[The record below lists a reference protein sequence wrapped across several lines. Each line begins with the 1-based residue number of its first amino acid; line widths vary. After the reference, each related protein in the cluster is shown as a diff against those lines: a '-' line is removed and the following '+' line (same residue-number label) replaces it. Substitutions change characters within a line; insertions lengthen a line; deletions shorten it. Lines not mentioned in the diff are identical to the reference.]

1 MADYRFNMTGAEME
15 RRLDLANTAL
25 QPGWMPTAAEVGALV
40 KSDLLNMVYPVGSIY
55 MSVNNVSP
63 NTFLGGTWTQIQG
76 RFLLA
81 ADGAHPA
88 GSTGGEVTVTLTEN
102 QIPSHTHAIGK
113 NGEMFFYMGG
123 SEGEV
128 TAGLEGGRMWENVN
142 KGRVYTTSITGGGQ
156 SHNNMPPYLAV
167 YMWQRTA

>member
-1 MADYRFNMTGAEME
+1 MADYRFNMIGAEME

-63 NTFLGGTWTQIQG
+63 ASFLGGTWEQIQG

-81 ADGAHPA
+81 SSESYPA
-88 GSTGGEVTVTLTEN
+88 GSTGGEVTVTLTAE
-102 QIPSHTHAIGK
+102 Q
-113 NGEMFFYMGG
+113 NGPHQH
-123 SEGEV
+123 S
-128 TAGLEGGRMWENVN
+128 GLFIDG
-142 KGRVYTTSITGGGQ
+142 TSIAWVWPGLTPGSGNSGAL
-156 SHNNMPPYLAV
+156 STSGTTVPVSGSSGSGAPHNNMPPYLAV

>member
-63 NTFLGGTWTQIQG
+63 ASFLGGTWEQIQG

-88 GSTGGEVTVTLTEN
+88 GSTGGEETVSLTAEQNGPHQHMGLTVDGASIKWTWPAASPGSGTSGTLT
-102 QIPSHTHAIGK
+102 TD
-113 NGEMFFYMGG
+113 G
-123 SEGEV
+123 SQAPVSGSSGSG
-128 TAGLEGGRMWENVN
+128 AP
-142 KGRVYTTSITGGGQ
+142 
-156 SHNNMPPYLAV
+156 HNNMPPYLAV

>member
-63 NTFLGGTWTQIQG
+63 ASFLGGTWEQIQG

-81 ADGAHPA
+81 SSESYPA
-88 GSTGGEVTVTLTEN
+88 GSTGGEATHTLTVSEM
-102 QIPSHTHAIGK
+102 PSHNHTLNAS
-113 NGEMFFYMGG
+113 YSSAG
-123 SEGEV
+123 SSSSVERKML
-128 TAGLEGGRMWENVN
+128 AGDDNNAWIWNYSATN
-142 KGRVYTTSITGGGQ
+142 NTGDGAA
-156 SHNNMPPYLAV
+156 HNNMPPYLVV

>member
-63 NTFLGGTWTQIQG
+63 ASFLGGTWEQIQG

-81 ADGAHPA
+81 SSESYPA
-88 GSTGGEVTVTLTEN
+88 GSTGGEAAHALTSEENGPHQHIGLTVD
-102 QIPSHTHAIGK
+102 G
-113 NGEMFFYMGG
+113 
-123 SEGEV
+123 
-128 TAGLEGGRMWENVN
+128 
-142 KGRVYTTSITGGGQ
+142 TSITWTWPAVSPGSGNNGTLTT
-156 SHNNMPPYLAV
+156 SGSTVPVSGSSGSGAPHNNMPPYLAV

>member
-1 MADYRFNMTGAEME
+1 MADYRFNMTGTEME

-63 NTFLGGTWTQIQG
+63 ASFLGGTWEQIQG

-88 GSTGGEVTVTLTEN
+88 GSTGGEETVSLTAEQNGPHQHMGLTVDGTSIAWTWPTVSIPGSGNNGTLTTDGTTV
-102 QIPSHTHAIGK
+102 PVS
-113 NGEMFFYMGG
+113 G
-123 SEGEV
+123 S
-128 TAGLEGGRMWENVN
+128 
-142 KGRVYTTSITGGGQ
+142 SGGGAP
-156 SHNNMPPYLAV
+156 HNNMPPYLAV
-167 YMWQRTA
+167 YVWKRTA

>member
-63 NTFLGGTWTQIQG
+63 ASFLGGTWEQIQG

-81 ADGAHPA
+81 SSESYPA
-88 GSTGGEVTVTLTEN
+88 GSTGGEETVSLTAEQN
-102 QIPSHTHAIGK
+102 GPHQHVGLTIDGAPIAWAWPAVSLGSGNAGAI
-113 NGEMFFYMGG
+113 
-123 SEGEV
+123 
-128 TAGLEGGRMWENVN
+128 
-142 KGRVYTTSITGGGQ
+142 TTSGTTEPVSGSSGSGAP
-156 SHNNMPPYLAV
+156 HNNMPPYMAV
-167 YMWQRTA
+167 DMWWRTA

>member
-63 NTFLGGTWTQIQG
+63 ASFLGGTWEQIQG

-81 ADGAHPA
+81 SSESYPA
-88 GSTGGEVTVTLTEN
+88 GSTGGEATHTLTE
-102 QIPSHTHAIGK
+102 
-113 NGEMFFYMGG
+113 GEMPRHVHNGHFINLSMAGGFDYMPGG
-123 SEGEV
+123 QYVADSD
-128 TAGLEGGRMWENVN
+128 
-142 KGRVYTTSITGGGQ
+142 TTPTGGGQ
-156 SHNNMPPYLAV
+156 PHNNMPPYLVV

>member
-63 NTFLGGTWTQIQG
+63 ASFLGGTWEQIQG

-81 ADGAHPA
+81 SSESYPA
-88 GSTGGEVTVTLTEN
+88 GSTGGEATHTLTVSEM
-102 QIPSHTHAIGK
+102 PSHNHTLNAS
-113 NGEMFFYMGG
+113 YSSAG
-123 SEGEV
+123 SSSSVERKMLAGDDNNAWVWNYSV
-128 TAGLEGGRMWENVN
+128 TNN
-142 KGRVYTTSITGGGQ
+142 TGDGAA
-156 SHNNMPPYLAV
+156 HNNMPPYLVV

>member
-55 MSVNNVSP
+55 MSANNVSP
-63 NTFLGGTWTQIQG
+63 ASFLGGTWEQIQD

-81 ADGAHPA
+81 AGDSYSA
-88 GSTGGEVTVTLTEN
+88 GSTGGEAAHTLTVNEMP
-102 QIPSHTHAIGK
+102 QHTHGPLIGSDII
-113 NGEMFFYMGG
+113 NYVSSGG
-123 SEGEV
+123 NVG
-128 TAGLEGGRMWENVN
+128 TAPGDNLQGANS
-142 KGRVYTTSITGGGQ
+142 VYPAGGGQ
-156 SHNNMPPYLAV
+156 PHNNMPPYLAV
-167 YMWQRTA
+167 YMWKRTA

>member
-63 NTFLGGTWTQIQG
+63 ASFLGGTWEQIQG

-81 ADGAHPA
+81 SSESYPA
-88 GSTGGEVTVTLTEN
+88 GSTGGEATHTLTE
-102 QIPSHTHAIGK
+102 
-113 NGEMFFYMGG
+113 GEMPRHVHNGHFINLSMAGG
-123 SEGEV
+123 FDYV
-128 TAGLEGGRMWENVN
+128 PGGQ
-142 KGRVYTTSITGGGQ
+142 YAADSDTTPTGGGQ
-156 SHNNMPPYLAV
+156 PHNNMPPYLAV